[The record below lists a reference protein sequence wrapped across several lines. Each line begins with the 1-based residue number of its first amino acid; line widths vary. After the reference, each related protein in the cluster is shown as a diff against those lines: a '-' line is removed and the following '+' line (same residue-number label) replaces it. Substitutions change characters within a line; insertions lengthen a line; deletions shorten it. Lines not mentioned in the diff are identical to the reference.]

1 MGLIREA
8 AGQGDLDQGLPL
20 PEQGAG
26 VADASIQQIGVGGH
40 AVMVAEGAHEVG
52 GGEPGHRAQFGKAEG
67 AGAVVLHQLGS
78 PLQVLRRAI
87 VPAGRGEP
95 GQQLATEQVA
105 GHLAGQGIRP
115 LHQLV
120 MEVQQALVEQ
130 GIPARRHVEG
140 AKRVAEASLFLLA
153 AQPVGIEVE
162 HQIGPGLSRDGIAGV
177 HLFRVHQHQ
186 GARADLLPAAL
197 IEVVAV
203 AAGDGT
209 DGEVGVA
216 VLVVAD
222 VAAILHRPRLDEGQG
237 RVVPETVVIRHCPC
251 PAHDQ
256 PPR

>member
-1 MGLIREA
+1 
-8 AGQGDLDQGLPL
+8 
-20 PEQGAG
+20 
-26 VADASIQQIGVGGH
+26 
-40 AVMVAEGAHEVG
+40 MVAEGAHEVG

-67 AGAVVLHQLGS
+67 LVLSSCISSAARCRCWG
-78 PLQVLRRAI
+78 
-87 VPAGRGEP
+87 GRSS
-95 GQQLATEQVA
+95 QLAGVS
-105 GHLAGQGIRP
+105 LASNWRLNRWQATSRARIRP

-140 AKRVAEASLFLLA
+140 AKRVAEASLFLPA

-162 HQIGPGLSRDGIAGV
+162 HQIGPGLVGNGVAGV

-186 GARADLLPAAL
+186 GAWADLLPAAL

>member
-1 MGLIREA
+1 M
-8 AGQGDLDQGLPL
+8 
-20 PEQGAG
+20 
-26 VADASIQQIGVGGH
+26 
-40 AVMVAEGAHEVG
+40 
-52 GGEPGHRAQFGKAEG
+52 
-67 AGAVVLHQLGS
+67 LGW
-78 PLQVLRRAI
+78 AI
-87 VPAGRGEP
+87 VPAGRSEP

-105 GHLAGQGIRP
+105 GHLAGQGIRR

-120 MEVQQALVEQ
+120 MEVLQALVEQ

-140 AKRVAEASLFLLA
+140 AKRVAEASLLLLA

-162 HQIGPGLSRDGIAGV
+162 HQIGPGLVGDGVAGV

-186 GARADLLPAAL
+186 GTRADLLKAPL
-197 IEVVAV
+197 VEVVTV
-203 AAGDGT
+203 AAGDGA

-237 RVVPETVVIRHCPC
+237 RVVPEAVSVRPCLC